1 LFELRQAQAS
11 LPFARNDAMH
21 EIPNFP
27 FPRLTQDTPLDTAP
41 EPTPNAEQEDECA
54 AEADQG

>member
-1 LFELRQAQAS
+1 
-11 LPFARNDAMH
+11 MH

-27 FPRLTQDTPLDTAP
+27 FPRLTPDTPLDTAP